1 MIPFHLPT
9 VPCLLPR
16 ETAEGGEGRRQQPL
30 EIPCRWSGKVP
41 ELLPCPGPGPL
52 HNLFAQVIW
61 CKYLNFKGKK
71 TGAQMLVT

>member
-16 ETAEGGEGRRQQPL
+16 EKAEGGEGRRQQPL

-41 ELLPCPGPGPL
+41 GTPTLPGAGAVARLVCSGHL
-52 HNLFAQVIW
+52 EQVPE
-61 CKYLNFKGKK
+61 F
-71 TGAQMLVT
+71 